1 MVTLATPQLSA
12 VVGATTVTAALQTP
26 VSAVAVWS
34 AAHVIVGSS
43 PSVTVISCVQVAV
56 FPPLSVTVQV
66 TVVVPNGYVPEASV
80 VLLKSLVK
88 PID

>member
-1 MVTLATPQLSA
+1 
-12 VVGATTVTAALQTP
+12 
-26 VSAVAVWS
+26 
-34 AAHVIVGSS
+34 
-43 PSVTVISCVQVAV
+43 V